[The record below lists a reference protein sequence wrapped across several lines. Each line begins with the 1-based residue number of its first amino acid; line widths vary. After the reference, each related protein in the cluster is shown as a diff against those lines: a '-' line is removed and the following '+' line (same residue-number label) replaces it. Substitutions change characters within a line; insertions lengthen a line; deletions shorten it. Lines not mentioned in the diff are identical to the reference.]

1 MKLSERA
8 RYVAVAAQFNADAP
22 VSWLRR
28 RTGLRDHSIYSDLR
42 SLRESGVIRPC
53 VLVDVDALGMME
65 IEVYIELGQCDLTTK
80 MQLFRKLLT
89 CPQTLWVAE
98 LAGKYNVGAS
108 LCIRSTREGQE
119 ILEQI
124 FDELGLAPLQLSIG
138 MLVSFTLYRKRYLV
152 SKDVPDVEELSDQ
165 ISVRSTG
172 GFSCDTTDYKVI
184 SALFRSREPS
194 IRNVAK
200 QAGLPRTTFEYRM
213 ERLREHRVISD
224 RCFFISARKLGVLAA
239 RILLSL
245 RSVTAEVREEFNR
258 FCRENRNIVNLKQ
271 VLGAWDYELTV
282 ETSETEDLQSVTRD
296 LREHFSANIR
306 TMEVLT
312 VLQQSITAGFLADQC
327 Q

>member
-1 MKLSERA
+1 MKLTERA

-42 SLRESGVIRPC
+42 VLRESGIIRPC
-53 VLVDVDALGMME
+53 VLVDVNALGMME
-65 IEVYIELGQCDLTTK
+65 IEVYIDLGQCDVDTK
-80 MQLFRKLLT
+80 MQLFRKLLA

-98 LAGKYNVGAS
+98 LVGKYNVGAS

-119 ILEQI
+119 IIERI
-124 FDELGLAPLQLSIG
+124 FDELPIAPLHLSIG

-152 SKDVPDVEELSDQ
+152 PNGVPEVEELSDQ
-165 ISVRSTG
+165 ISVQSRG
-172 GFSCDTTDYKVI
+172 GVSCDTTDYKVI
-184 SALFRSREPS
+184 SALFRSREAS

-213 ERLREHRVISD
+213 ERLREQRVISE
-224 RCFFISARKLGVLAA
+224 RCFFISARKLGVAAA
-239 RILLSL
+239 RILLSM
-245 RSVTAEVREEFNR
+245 RSVTAEVREGFHV
-258 FCRENRNIVNLKQ
+258 FCRENPNIVNLKQ

-282 ETSETEDLQSVTRD
+282 ETSETGDLQGVTRD
-296 LREHFSANIR
+296 LREQFNANIQK
-306 TMEVLT
+306 MEVLM
-312 VLQQSITAGFLADQC
+312 VRQQSTTTGFLAHQC